1 MWCGV
6 GKAIFVVDFWASI
19 LAGVGSSYLT
29 IRNRN
34 VELWLKILWF
44 LFLVPVYAVVAFAI
58 SMFGCMLGERT
69 GGTPIR
75 FGG

>member
-1 MWCGV
+1 MIVIALG
-6 GKAIFVVDFWASI
+6 ASA
-19 LAGVGSSYLT
+19 LAGFVSTYLT
-29 IRNRN
+29 IRNSS
-34 VELWLKILWF
+34 LDIWLRVFLF

-58 SMFGCMLGERT
+58 SMLGCMVGQST